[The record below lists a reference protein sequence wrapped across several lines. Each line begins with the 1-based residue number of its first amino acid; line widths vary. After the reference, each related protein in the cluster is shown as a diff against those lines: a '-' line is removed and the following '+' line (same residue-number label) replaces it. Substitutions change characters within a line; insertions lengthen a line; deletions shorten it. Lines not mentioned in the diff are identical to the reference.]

1 MTSVEADC
9 ADPIAVVRRIQVS
22 ALELPAS
29 SFQPPASSF
38 IRTPGFLFALVAG
51 SWKLHGMQISGRHI
65 SSVDEPSKS
74 AASLQPPASSCDPEK
89 GSAFASA
96 SSTNSGGR
104 MQDYRKLHVWQKAH
118 KLAVNTYALSEYFRR
133 PEAWKLRDQIFDA
146 AISIPANI
154 AEGRGRGSDADFR
167 RFLWYSNGSCNE
179 FETEMLI
186 AHDANFLPSDLHA
199 RYADDV
205 CEVRRMLTSLIQTV
219 G

>member
-51 SWKLHGMQISGRHI
+51 SWKLHGTQISGR
-65 SSVDEPSKS
+65 
-74 AASLQPPASSCDPEK
+74 
-89 GSAFASA
+89 
-96 SSTNSGGR
+96 
-104 MQDYRKLHVWQKAH
+104 
-118 KLAVNTYALSEYFRR
+118 
-133 PEAWKLRDQIFDA
+133 
-146 AISIPANI
+146 NI

>member
-1 MTSVEADC
+1 LRRSYCRCQEDTSQRA
-9 ADPIAVVRRIQVS
+9 R
-22 ALELPAS
+22 AS
-29 SFQPPASSF
+29 SFQLPAASF
-38 IRTPGFLFALVAG
+38 QLYKDAGLPFCAG
-51 SWKLHGMQISGRHI
+51 SWKLHGTQISGRHI
-65 SSVDEPSKS
+65 SSIDEPSTS
-74 AASLQPPASSCDPEK
+74 AASLQPPASSRQPPASSCDPEK

-154 AEGRGRGSDADFR
+154 AEGCGRGSDADFR